1 MRLRRLDHI
10 ANDNSFREEV
20 VIYEG
25 DIYPFLPLR
34 RLLFLLIR
42 GLSSPVRPLGPPL
55 CQASASLLLL
65 YFLRS
70 ERERAVGCG

>member
-25 DIYPFLPLR
+25 DIYPFRPLR

-42 GLSSPVRPLGPPL
+42 GLSSPVRPQSGSSIGASIMPGKRLAFAPL
-55 CQASASLLLL
+55 LSS
-65 YFLRS
+65 F
-70 ERERAVGCG
+70 